1 MIRVTAHI
9 ALSHTTVVL
18 FGLVATSLFLSV
30 GPTAAQPPD
39 SVRALWQEGTQ
50 AYAQGRYAQA
60 TEAYLN
66 IVNAGV
72 ESGALHYNLGNTYY
86 RLGEPGEAVQHYE
99 KAKRF
104 RPDDA
109 RIDHNLDMLRSQFD
123 ALSRASPASGWVRLV
138 KEWPTEALFYFGL
151 AIYAT
156 GVLAWSWMYSIPR
169 EKPTRARLP
178 IRRLALAA
186 IASGLLIV
194 TVAGAAGYAQT
205 LDRRAVVLVD
215 HTSIRA
221 EPGGT
226 PIVSTDPDAAPSD
239 ASSARA
245 SSSRA
250 SSSEA
255 AQAQTG
261 TPPGASRLV
270 EGTIVRLRT
279 NRAGWTRVVG
289 PDGQRG
295 WLPSSDIGE
304 I

>member
-9 ALSHTTVVL
+9 ALSHLAAVL
-18 FGLVATSLFLSV
+18 VGLVATSLLLSA

-66 IVNAGV
+66 ILNAGF

-109 RIDHNLDMLRSQFD
+109 RIDHNLDMLRSEFD
-123 ALSRASPASGWVRLV
+123 ALSGASPASGWLRLV
-138 KEWPTEALFYFGL
+138 KGWPTEALFWFGL
-151 AIYAT
+151 SVYAA
-156 GVLAWSWMYSIPR
+156 GVLAWSWMYSTSQDKPAPAPR
-169 EKPTRARLP
+169 VP

-186 IASGLLIV
+186 TASGLLIV
-194 TVAGAAGYAQT
+194 TVAGATGYAQT

-215 HTSIRA
+215 NTSLRA

-226 PIVSTDPDAAPSD
+226 TVANTDPNGANPDAANPD
-239 ASSARA
+239 AANPD
-245 SSSRA
+245 
-250 SSSEA
+250 A
-255 AQAQTG
+255 AQVPSGSAAD
-261 TPPGASRLV
+261 ASRLV

-279 NRAGWTRVVG
+279 SRSGWTRVTG
-289 PDGQRG
+289 PDGQTG
-295 WLPSSDIGE
+295 WLPSSDLGE